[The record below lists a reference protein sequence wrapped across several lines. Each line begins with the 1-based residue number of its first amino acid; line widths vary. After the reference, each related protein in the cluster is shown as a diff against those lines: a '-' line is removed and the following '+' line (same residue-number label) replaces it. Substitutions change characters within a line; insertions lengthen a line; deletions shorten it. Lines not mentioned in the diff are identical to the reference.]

1 MQSQFIQF
9 FLTQRILVVLMM
21 LAILSGGWMA
31 FQKTPIDA
39 FPDVSPIQVK
49 MIFKAPGMTPAE
61 VEQRIISPIE
71 MEILGLPNQERLRSL
86 AKYAIADITLDFK
99 AGTDIYWAR
108 QVVAERLNSLDLPA
122 GVSGGIAP
130 LSTPLGDIFMFT
142 IEGKTLNDME
152 KRDLLD
158 WVIRPALRSVPG
170 VADVNA
176 LGGLV
181 RTYSVQ
187 PDFQRMRALQIS
199 VNQLVEA
206 IQANNQN
213 DGAGRLNQGEEVLLV
228 RTLGNL
234 TSIEDIEN
242 IVVIYHDGVAIHVKD
257 LAHVKIDSLY
267 RNGAVTNSGKGE
279 AVQGLVIALRD
290 ANARDVVENIEQR
303 LIELQPSL
311 PAGIHLEV
319 FYNRSDLIDKAID
332 TVSKALTEAVVLVV
346 LTLLLFLGNIRAAL
360 TVALILPLAAL
371 MTFMFMMLFG
381 LSANLMS
388 LGGLAIAIG
397 MLVDAAVVVVENI
410 VTHQENDKA
419 NLPKLHIIYRAV
431 KEVATPVIAGIL
443 IIMTVFL
450 PLLTLEGL
458 EGKLFVPVA
467 LTIIFALGSS
477 LFLSLTII
485 PTLASFILGKPSHQE
500 PWLIRKLNAIYK
512 PTLIWS
518 LAHDKL
524 VIGLAI
530 AGLVLAGFI
539 YTLVGKTFMPEMD
552 EGTIVLQIEKVPSI
566 SLDETVRLDLQVQK
580 VLMAAVPEIT
590 KIVARVGSDEL
601 GLDPM
606 SLNDTDAFL
615 VLKPKNEWRM
625 ATKDELIDTIRN
637 VLETQFPSLE
647 FAFTQ
652 PIQMRIDEMLTGA
665 RGDIAVHIFGDS
677 SAQLTNTAEDL
688 VKILESIPGSVDV
701 FTPQNEGSR
710 YLQLQ
715 VNRQMAGRLGL
726 TLNDVQT
733 LLRVQIDGLLVGN
746 IYQDVRQIPLL
757 IRGPESYKSSKLE
770 MLQQPIT
777 LNNGQSV
784 LLSQLVDAIEVEG
797 PVSVQREQSKRFSVV
812 VSNVTGRDLVSFVEE
827 AKAKAAL
834 ELKLPSGYYLEW
846 GGQFEN
852 QQRAATKLGIV
863 IPIALLL
870 IFIILF
876 GTFQSVSQALMV
888 LINVPLA
895 LIGGIIALWLSGE
908 YLSVPASVG
917 FIALLGIAVLNG
929 LVMITYFNQLAAK
942 GLALQEAVV
951 EGALRRLRPVLM
963 TASIAALALLPLI
976 YATGPGSEIQRPL
989 AIVVIGGL
997 ISSTLLT
1004 LLILPIIYRRF
1015 GLKQNAK
1022 HNLGANA

>member
-1 MQSQFIQF
+1 MLSNFIQF
-9 FLTQRILVVLMM
+9 FLTQRILVVLMI
-21 LAILSGGWMA
+21 LSILSGGWMA

-49 MIFKAPGMTPAE
+49 MIFKAPGMTPTE

-71 MEILGLPNQERLRSL
+71 MEVLGLPNQDSLRSL

-99 AGTDIYWAR
+99 PGTDIYWAR
-108 QVVAERLNSLDLPA
+108 QVVAERLNAIDLPA
-122 GVSGGIAP
+122 GVTGGIAP
-130 LSTPLGDIFMFT
+130 LSTPLSDIFMFT
-142 IEGKTLNDME
+142 IEGNTLNNME

-170 VADVNA
+170 VADVNS

-187 PDFQRMRALQIS
+187 PDFQRLQAFKIS
-199 VNQLVEA
+199 VNQLIAA
-206 IQANNQN
+206 IEANNKN
-213 DGAGRLNQGEEVLLV
+213 DGAGRLNQGEEVMLV

-234 TSIEDIEN
+234 TSIDDIEN
-242 IVVIYHDGVAIHVKD
+242 IVVTYQNSVAVRVKD
-257 LAHVKIDSLY
+257 LAKVKIDSLY
-267 RNGAVTNSGKGE
+267 RNGAVTESGKGE
-279 AVQGLVIALRD
+279 AVEGLVIALRG
-290 ANARDVVENIEQR
+290 ANAREVVANIEQR
-303 LIELQPSL
+303 LVELQPSL
-311 PAGIHLEV
+311 PKGISVEV
-319 FYNRSDLIDKAID
+319 FYNRSDLIDKAIH

-346 LTLLLFLGNIRAAL
+346 LTLLLFLGNIRAAI
-360 TVALILPLAAL
+360 TVALILPLSAL
-371 MTFMFMMLFG
+371 MTFMFMNWFG

-388 LGGLAIAIG
+388 LGGLAIAVG

-419 NLPKLHIIYRAV
+419 NLPKLHIIYRALQ
-431 KEVATPVIAGIL
+431 EVATPVISGIL

-458 EGKLFVPVA
+458 EGKLFIPVA

-477 LFLSLTII
+477 LVLSLTII

-500 PWLIRKLNAIYK
+500 PWLIRKLSAIYK

-518 LAHDKL
+518 LAHDKIIIGFAL
-524 VIGLAI
+524 VALVV
-530 AGLVLAGFI
+530 AGYV
-539 YTLVGKTFMPEMD
+539 YTLVGKTFMPQMD
-552 EGTIVLQIEKVPSI
+552 EGAIILQIEKIPSI
-566 SLDETVRLDLQVQK
+566 SLKETVRLDLQVQK
-580 VLMAAVPEIT
+580 ALMEQVPEIT

-606 SLNDTDAFL
+606 SLNDTDTFL
-615 VLKPKNEWRM
+615 VLKPKDEWRM
-625 ATKDELIDTIRN
+625 ETKEELIDAIRQ
-637 VLETQFPSLE
+637 VIEEQFPS
-647 FAFTQ
+647 FGYAFTQ
-652 PIQMRIDEMLTGA
+652 PIQMRVDEMLTGA
-665 RGDIAVHIFGDS
+665 RGDIAINIFGDS
-677 SAQLTNTAEDL
+677 PALLSKTAEHL
-688 VKILESIPGSVDV
+688 VEILKTIPGSVDV
-701 FTPQNEGSR
+701 FTPANDGSR

-715 VNRQMAGRLGL
+715 VNRQMAGVLGL
-726 TLNDVQT
+726 TVDEVQT
-733 LLRVQIDGLLVGN
+733 LLRSQIDGLVVGN
-746 IYQDVRQIPLL
+746 IYQGIRQIPLMV
-757 IRGPESYKSSKLE
+757 RGPEDYKSSKIE

-784 LLSQLVDAIEVEG
+784 LLNQLVDAVEVEG
-797 PVSVQREQSKRFSVV
+797 PVAVKREQSKRFAVV
-812 VSNVTGRDLVSFVEE
+812 VSNVQGRDLVSFVEE
-827 AKAKAAL
+827 AKAKAAA
-834 ELKLPSGYYLEW
+834 ELDLPTGYYLEW

-852 QQRAATKLGIV
+852 QQRAAAKLSV
-863 IPIALLL
+863 VVPIALVL

-876 GTFQSVSQALMV
+876 STFQSIPQAIMV
-888 LINVPLA
+888 LTNVPFA
-895 LIGGIIALWLSGE
+895 LIGGIIALWGAGE

-929 LVMITYFNQLAAK
+929 VVMITYFNQLAAK
-942 GLALQEAVV
+942 GMALTEIVV

-963 TASIAALALLPLI
+963 TASIAALGLIPLVF
-976 YATGPGSEIQRPL
+976 ATGPGSEIQRPL

-1015 GLKQNAK
+1015 GLKPKAASVGDLK
-1022 HNLGANA
+1022 